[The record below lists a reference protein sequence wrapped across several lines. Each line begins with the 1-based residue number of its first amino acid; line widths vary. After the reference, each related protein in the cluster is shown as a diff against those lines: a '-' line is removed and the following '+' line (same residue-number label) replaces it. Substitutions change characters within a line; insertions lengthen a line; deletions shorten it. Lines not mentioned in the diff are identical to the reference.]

1 MAAPLIIGAPLIVL
15 GLRRALRLICCMN
28 IQYPKRS
35 SRMKYD
41 FRHFY
46 QPQSSQAPRWL
57 RRIWLW
63 F

>member
-1 MAAPLIIGAPLIVL
+1 
-15 GLRRALRLICCMN
+15 
-28 IQYPKRS
+28 
-35 SRMKYD
+35 MKHD

>member
-1 MAAPLIIGAPLIVL
+1 
-15 GLRRALRLICCMN
+15 
-28 IQYPKRS
+28 
-35 SRMKYD
+35 MKHD
-41 FRHFY
+41 FRQFY